1 MSSVV
6 ISGDTSGAITLAA
19 PAVAGTNTLTLPAT
33 TGTILTNKS
42 AGAILQVVQA
52 VSTTTY
58 TYASAQTWTSAS
70 SFLSASITPSSSS
83 NKIMVIIQLGKVQNI
98 NGVTIRLTR
107 GGTAIFIG
115 DAAGS
120 RPRSTIS
127 SVSGFNGDGNHSDG
141 LNISYLD
148 SPDTTSSTAY
158 SFDSYSEGSGTT
170 AFNRSITDG
179 DNTQQYGAR
188 TASSIILMEIAG

>member
-1 MSSVV
+1 MSM
-6 ISGDTSGAITLAA
+6 IID
-19 PAVAGTNTLTLPAT
+19 GTNGLTFNNST
-33 TGTILTNKS
+33 TQAS
-42 AGAILQVVQA
+42 AGQVLQVVQA

-70 SFLSASITPSSSS
+70 SFLSASITPKFSTS
-83 NKIMVIIQLGKVQNI
+83 KIMVIIQLGKVQNL

-107 GGTAIFIG
+107 GGSAIFIG

-148 SPDTTSSTAY
+148 SPATTSSTAY

-179 DNTQQYGAR
+179 DNTQEYSAR